1 MDATWFVP
9 LSLSESWRHHQH
21 TVSTS
26 TSTATTTK
34 DGMTSLLLCGPDWSV
49 LMQLVLG
56 LYQTMYH
63 LPTHPGWHHGM
74 SPATATTSTTT
85 TSVWIVTTRHVMR
98 EASDVRLDDGVFVS
112 SMLEKVQI
120 KYVENLYDVIRLGS
134 VFHLL
139 ERDAKPC
146 MVVLHGLDAM
156 LGATLPHGNNT
167 GVERLLCRALAVM
180 KDAVGYD
187 TVGSCLCATW
197 CSGGM
202 DDLPPYYYI
211 VSRWLEEMYGCF
223 KKNTGGADGGGGG
236 GYDVCRIAME
246 DGPRKTEPV
255 VTLAVGGG
263 GTNHHTNASE

>member
-1 MDATWFVP
+1 MDATWFIP
-9 LSLSESWRHHQH
+9 SLSLSERETPQTCKRH
-21 TVSTS
+21 TKTGSTS
-26 TSTATTTK
+26 TLGMK
-34 DGMTSLLLCGPDWSV
+34 DGGMISLLLCGPDWSV
-49 LMQLVLG
+49 LMRLVLG
-56 LYQTMYH
+56 LYQTMY
-63 LPTHPGWHHGM
+63 LGSPPHGQPVPRM
-74 SPATATTSTTT
+74 SEPRTTT
-85 TSVWIVTTRHVMR
+85 QSMWIVTTKQVMR
-98 EASDVRLDDGVFVS
+98 EASDVRLDDGVLVN

-139 ERDAKPC
+139 ERDVKPS
-146 MVVLHGLDAM
+146 MVVLHGLDVM
-156 LGATLPHGNNT
+156 VGATSCSHGSH

-187 TVGSCLCATW
+187 RVDACVCATW

-223 KKNTGGADGGGGG
+223 KKAAAGGDG

-255 VTLAVGGG
+255 VMLSHDSNNGLGSSAT
-263 GTNHHTNASE
+263 